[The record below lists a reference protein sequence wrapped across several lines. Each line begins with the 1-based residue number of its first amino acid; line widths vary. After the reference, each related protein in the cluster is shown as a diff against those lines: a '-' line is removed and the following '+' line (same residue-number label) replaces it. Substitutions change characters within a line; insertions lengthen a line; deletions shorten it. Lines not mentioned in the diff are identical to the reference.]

1 MNPED
6 VIPLFP
12 KFICMVC
19 LGFMGQRGLKEFYS
33 MPMLNS
39 AGCLPT
45 SLFDG
50 FNIHIYLWSSHLS
63 QCAMLFQLKFSF
75 FINFALMYKSVDVWQ
90 TDWFCNIAALKKN
103 SLKEECPPKKIIA
116 RKKILW
122 RKNAKKKIIARI
134 RKGKKNNSQWNM
146 CEKK

>member
-90 TDWFCNIAALKKN
+90 TDWFCNIAALKK
-103 SLKEECPPKKIIA
+103 
-116 RKKILW
+116 ILW
-122 RKNAKKKIIARI
+122 RKNAPPKTNCQKKKFFEGRMP
-134 RKGKKNNSQWNM
+134 KKKNNCQNSQR
-146 CEKK
+146 KKK